1 MQLYIWVETR
11 RDGQE
16 YMCSSDKVPNKPDYM
31 SFRIEEKDELYSL
44 TSLEYRHN
52 AVQLRSKLTHIGI
65 TSLGEDILFSI
76 IQMLISKYYAKFP
89 NISMADG
96 GKIYYDFTS
105 DFKDPS
111 NFDSEITP
119 KEVLLEKIKFLF
131 GFNNVTIASYSVLG
145 NNKMVGCIAYFIYE
159 KENCYNLF
167 LLSDKNGDVGTY
179 TFGDVGKYTFVFQK
193 QSYPKVRK
201 DIIKIIDESIKGNSF
216 NSDQKKEC
224 LKDLDSYFNEDSK
237 KRKLVKIDNKVIS
250 EIINEDGCGELLSH
264 AVHHSKLYALG
275 DYAGLIRNL
284 DDFSIYFFNMM
295 IAYFGFE
302 VTYKNNFDNDD
313 LLPLINHY

>member
-1 MQLYIWVETR
+1 MMVYVWVETR

-16 YMCSSDKVPNKPDYM
+16 YMCSSDKVPNQPDYM
-31 SFRIEEKDELYSL
+31 SFKIEGKGKLYSL

-52 AVQLRSKLTHIGI
+52 AVQLMSKLTHIGI

-76 IQMLISKYYAKFP
+76 TQILISKYYAKFP

-96 GKIYYDFTS
+96 GKIYYDFSS

-111 NFDSEITP
+111 DFNGEITP

-131 GFNNVTIASYSVLG
+131 GFDNVAIANYTILE
-145 NNKMVGCIAYFIYE
+145 NNKMVGCIAYFVY
-159 KENCYNLF
+159 KRENCYNIF
-167 LLSDKNGDVGTY
+167 LLTDKYGDVETY
-179 TFGDVGKYTFVFQK
+179 TFTFPKEV
-193 QSYPKVRK
+193 YPKVRN
-201 DIIKIIDESIKGNSF
+201 DIITIIDKSIKGNSF

-224 LKDLDSYFNEDSK
+224 LKDLDSYFNGDSK

-250 EIINEDGCGELLSH
+250 EIINEDGSGELLSH
-264 AVHHSKLYALG
+264 AVHHSNQYKLG

-295 IAYFGFE
+295 IAYFGFK
-302 VTYKNNFDNDD
+302 VTENNFDNDD

>member
-1 MQLYIWVETR
+1 MQLYIWVETK

-16 YMCSSDKVPNKPDYM
+16 YMCSSDKVPNQPDYM
-31 SFRIEEKDELYSL
+31 SFKIEEKDELYSL

-52 AVQLRSKLTHIGI
+52 AVQLMSKLTHIGI
-65 TSLGEDILFSI
+65 TSLSEDILFSI
-76 IQMLISKYYAKFP
+76 TQILISKYYAKFP

-96 GKIYYDFTS
+96 GKIYYDFSS

-111 NFDSEITP
+111 DFNGEITP

-131 GFNNVTIASYSVLG
+131 GFDNVAIASYSVLG
-145 NNKMVGCIAYFIYE
+145 NNKMVGCIAYFVY
-159 KENCYNLF
+159 KRENCYNIF
-167 LLSDKNGDVGTY
+167 LLSDKYGDVETHLF
-179 TFGDVGKYTFVFQK
+179 TFPK
-193 QSYPKVRK
+193 QVYPKVRN
-201 DIIKIIDESIKGNSF
+201 DIITIIDKSIKGNSF
-216 NSDQKKEC
+216 NSDQKKGC
-224 LKDLDSYFNEDSK
+224 LKDLDSYFNGDSK

-250 EIINEDGCGELLSH
+250 EIINEDGSGELLSH
-264 AVHHSKLYALG
+264 AVHHSKLYSLG

-295 IAYFGFE
+295 IAYFGFK
-302 VTYKNNFDNDD
+302 VTENNYDNDD